1 MFYVKHHPGRGL
13 DDEQNAR
20 LGQLLELLA
29 TDPTAPTAVTEP
41 DAAFETHVLD
51 SLTALDVAAPR
62 PGDAV
67 VDIGSGAGLP
77 GIVLAI
83 AMPRARF
90 DLVESVERKCDF
102 LRRAVEQI
110 GLQNAAVVCE
120 RVEQWATE
128 RGREAYELAL
138 ARAVAPL
145 PTLVEYAAPL
155 LKTDGRLVAWKGKR
169 DPEDEAAARRAA
181 ELVGMREATVAVV
194 EGSHNRHLHLY
205 EKVAPTPARYPRR
218 PGMAR
223 KRPLGSG

>member
-13 DDEQNAR
+13 DDGGIAR
-20 LGQLLELLA
+20 RGSCCELLA
-29 TDPTAPTAVTEP
+29 TDPTAAHRRHGAGRGLRDARPRQP
-41 DAAFETHVLD
+41 DRARRRGAA
-51 SLTALDVAAPR
+51 A
-62 PGDAV
+62 GDAV

-120 RVEQWATE
+120 RVEQWATG

-155 LKTDGRLVAWKGKR
+155 LKTDGRLVAWKGRR
-169 DPEDEAAARRAA
+169 DPEDEAAARRGRRAA
-181 ELVGMREATVAVV
+181 GHA
-194 EGSHNRHLHLY
+194 
-205 EKVAPTPARYPRR
+205 
-218 PGMAR
+218 
-223 KRPLGSG
+223 